1 MSNLVPCRL
10 GFACRT
16 VYSFLPIEQ
25 PCIHAYEQHDSEVSL
40 LSCNFHYNGSAFVA
54 AQQRCRFWGCFFPQ
68 NLQDKRC
75 NYITQPSLTC
85 SVPAV
90 VTARRGCSA
99 PRCFSFG
106 REVKSCN
113 RPKEN
118 FRLDYHKI
126 PNFSNDRCKRNFA
139 RVTAGQN
146 AMRKR
151 WQQDVVATK
160 PHGPASPGPAPR
172 RQRGRAR
179 GHRSAPRGGRG
190 VGRRRENPAHAPCPA
205 PSAPWSGGRAGWLGR
220 SACARARRAAPVT
233 SARSVRGTH
242 KSVSFNF
249 FF

>member
-1 MSNLVPCRL
+1 MLCSCGSHRSQRL
-10 GFACRT
+10 QR
-16 VYSFLPIEQ
+16 P
-25 PCIHAYEQHDSEVSL
+25 EVL
-40 LSCNFHYNGSAFVA
+40 
-54 AQQRCRFWGCFFPQ
+54 
-68 NLQDKRC
+68 
-75 NYITQPSLTC
+75 
-85 SVPAV
+85 
-90 VTARRGCSA
+90 
-99 PRCFSFG
+99 FSFG
-106 REVKSCN
+106 RKVKSCN
-113 RPKEN
+113 RSKEN
-118 FRLDYHKI
+118 FPLDYHKI

-139 RVTAGQN
+139 RLTAGQN

-160 PHGPASPGPAPR
+160 PHGPAPPGPAPR

-179 GHRSAPRGGRG
+179 GHRAAPRGGRG

-249 FF
+249 FFFLILF